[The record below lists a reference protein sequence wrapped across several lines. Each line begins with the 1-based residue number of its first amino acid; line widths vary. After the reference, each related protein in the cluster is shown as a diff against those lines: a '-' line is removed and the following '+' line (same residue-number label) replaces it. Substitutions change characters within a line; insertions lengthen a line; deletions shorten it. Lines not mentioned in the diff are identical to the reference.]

1 MEKVVLQ
8 AEKRKIIGKHVKTL
22 RREGKVPA
30 IIYGSDVGSLP
41 ITLDMRETTNV
52 LNKVSSSA
60 LLTINVEGDEHAT
73 LVREIQQDYLKGT
86 LIHVDFMAVSMKE
99 KLRTNVSISLV
110 GDAPVLEEYS
120 AMIMSGVDTIEVECL
135 PQDLPEVIEVD
146 ISHLEELGQAI
157 YVKDIPSI
165 TDVDFLTDPE
175 ELVAVASAIKE
186 QVLETE
192 GEEEELLEEAEGLSE
207 PEVIEQGKKDE
218 EEDFEE

>member
-1 MEKVVLQ
+1 MEKTVLN

-41 ITLDMRETTNV
+41 ITLDMRDTTNT

-60 LLTINVEGDEHAT
+60 LLIINVEGEEHAA
-73 LVREIQQDYLKGT
+73 LVREIQQDYIKGT
-86 LIHVDFMAVSMKE
+86 LLHVDFLAVSMKE
-99 KLRTNVSISLV
+99 KLRTSVSISLI

-135 PQDLPEVIEVD
+135 PNDLPEVIEVD

-157 YVKDIPSI
+157 YVKDIPAI
-165 TDVDFLTDPE
+165 PDVEFLTDME

-186 QVLETE
+186 QVLEPI
-192 GEEEELLEEAEGLSE
+192 GEEEEMLDEEDMDVE
-207 PEVIEQGKKDE
+207 PDVIEQGKKE

>member
-135 PQDLPEVIEVD
+135 PQNLPEVIEVD
-146 ISHLEELGQAI
+146 ISILEELGQAI
-157 YVKDIPSI
+157 YVKDITSI

>member
-146 ISHLEELGQAI
+146 ISILEELGQAI
-157 YVKDIPSI
+157 YVKDITSI